1 VNMEAMSKRIVVLS
15 IGWLVVAG
23 LGCWRRSASSPPRR
37 PRKPPPPVVLRM
49 PPAPPDPLDEPLKLV
64 LEDVAVPKALELLDS
79 EHGVRVSISP
89 SIPVEEWQ
97 GARLCVAMVDG
108 SRRTFLDWFVRPL
121 RAHYSLE
128 ADGGV
133 WVSRTEDLLESEPLV
148 LRTYR
153 VPTHLVSA
161 VPLPGALSYHR
172 EQAAIIETLETCL
185 RYLLERR
192 PQCTLAFHGQQDV
205 LVARLPARGH
215 RRLVEILRAMR
226 FGTGPI
232 GLVSPTREDLR
243 AKLAK
248 RLEWERRAL
257 PAPRFV
263 AEVARRAG
271 INIGCNARDL
281 GAKGIIVEPG
291 EHTVGDLLEAI
302 VRQTPVG
309 RYELEPGHG
318 VWLYREGQ
326 KENFPLSG
334 ASRWDGAEV
343 RAYEVGR
350 LLPRLP
356 ARSLLARL
364 KKQVDP
370 GEWERGLPAAAVF
383 VPTSRLIVVHYP
395 EGQRRV
401 AAVLAEMIRQFGP
414 PAPLPGR

>member
-1 VNMEAMSKRIVVLS
+1 
-15 IGWLVVAG
+15 
-23 LGCWRRSASSPPRR
+23 
-37 PRKPPPPVVLRM
+37 
-49 PPAPPDPLDEPLKLV
+49 V
-64 LEDVAVPKALELLDS
+64 LEDVAVPKALGLLDS
-79 EHGVRVSISP
+79 RHGMRVSISP
-89 SIPVEEWQ
+89 SIPVDEWQ
-97 GARLCVAMVDG
+97 GARLCVAMVAG
-108 SRRTFLDWFVRPL
+108 SRRAFLDWFVRPL
-121 RAHYSLE
+121 RAHFSLE

-133 WVSRTEDLLESEPLV
+133 WVSRTEELLVSEPLV

-161 VPLPGALSYHR
+161 VPLPGALSYRR

-205 LVARLPARGH
+205 LVARLPPLGH

-226 FGTGPI
+226 FGTPPI
-232 GLVSPTREDLR
+232 RVLSPSREDLK

-248 RLEWERRAL
+248 RLKWDTRVL

-263 AEVARRAG
+263 AEVARKAG
-271 INIGCNARDL
+271 VNIGCDAADL
-281 GAKGIIVEPG
+281 GARAIIVEPG
-291 EHTVGDLLEAI
+291 EYAVGQLLEAI
-302 VRQTPVG
+302 VRQSPLG
-309 RYELEPGHG
+309 RYDLEPGHG

-343 RAYEVGR
+343 LAYEVGR
-350 LLPRLP
+350 LLPRLAP
-356 ARSLLARL
+356 KALLARL
-364 KKQVDP
+364 KRQVDP

-401 AAVLAEMIRQFGP
+401 AAVLAEMIRQFGR
-414 PAPLPGR
+414 PAPLPGQ

>member
-1 VNMEAMSKRIVVLS
+1 MR
-15 IGWLVVAG
+15 VA
-23 LGCWRRSASSPPRR
+23 
-37 PRKPPPPVVLRM
+37 
-49 PPAPPDPLDEPLKLV
+49 
-64 LEDVAVPKALELLDS
+64 LEDVAVPRALELLES
-79 EHGVRVSISP
+79 EHGLRVSISP
-89 SIPVEEWQ
+89 SIPVKEWQ
-97 GARLCVAMVDG
+97 GARLCVAMVAG

-161 VPLPGALSYHR
+161 VPLPGVLSYRR
-172 EQAAIIETLETCL
+172 EQAAIIDTLETSL
-185 RYLLERR
+185 GYLLERR
-192 PQCTLAFHGQQDV
+192 PECALAFHGQQDV

-215 RRLVEILRAMR
+215 RRLVEVLQAMR
-226 FGTGPI
+226 FGTPPI
-232 GLVSPTREDLR
+232 RVVSPSREDLK

-248 RLEWERRAL
+248 RLKWEARVL

-263 AEVARRAG
+263 AELARKAAV
-271 INIGCNARDL
+271 NIGCNARDL
-281 GAKGIIVEPG
+281 GARPIIVEPG
-291 EHTVGDLLEAI
+291 ELTVGKLLGAI

-318 VWLYREGQ
+318 LWLYREGQ
-326 KENFPLSG
+326 KESFPLSG
-334 ASRWDGAEV
+334 ASRWDAVEV
-343 RAYEVGR
+343 RAYDVGR
-350 LLPRLP
+350 LLPRLAP
-356 ARSLLARL
+356 KALLARL
-364 KKQVDP
+364 KRQVDP
-370 GEWERGLPAAAVF
+370 GEWESGLPAAAVF

-401 AAVLAEMIRQFGP
+401 AAVLAELTRQFGH